1 MKLQLLS
8 KSGKLYNRII
18 VLIAVAALLLY
29 AGYMALNYFRD
40 PLSTIL
46 AVEVSVSE
54 GRSVEGW
61 VVREEQLLTS
71 SSAIT
76 VPERSEGEKVGA
88 GQVVAMGYSDA
99 DAQTRQDQIE
109 LLSAQLEQLT
119 YATTVAAEAG
129 DTTSLDDAVFQQ
141 LTAWAKLTA
150 SQSLSESVD
159 VSTALKGLILRH
171 GADDG
176 ALTALNSQ
184 IAQIQ
189 SQLTSLETQAVGDTT
204 SINAPVA
211 GYFSADVD
219 GYEQVLTPELLS
231 TMSIAQLESLEPT
244 AISSN
249 AFGRLIT
256 SSRWYYVA
264 AVPTENLK
272 ELDVNDTATV
282 QFAISG
288 SESLPMQVE
297 RLGDDENGQ
306 SLLVLSSES
315 SLQSVTLLR
324 RQQADIIL
332 RSHHGLRVPK
342 EAIRTDEA
350 GNTGVYILETT
361 SAQWKPVTLLYDD
374 GDSYVVALD
383 KSATDNL
390 WPGDEIIV
398 NAKELYDGKVVITS

>member
-8 KSGKLYNRII
+8 KFGKFYNRII

-46 AVEVSVSE
+46 AVEASVSE

-315 SLQSVTLLR
+315 SLQSVALLR
-324 RQQADIIL
+324 RQ
-332 RSHHGLRVPK
+332 
-342 EAIRTDEA
+342 
-350 GNTGVYILETT
+350 
-361 SAQWKPVTLLYDD
+361 
-374 GDSYVVALD
+374 
-383 KSATDNL
+383 
-390 WPGDEIIV
+390 
-398 NAKELYDGKVVITS
+398 

>member
-8 KSGKLYNRII
+8 KSGKFYNRII

-46 AVEVSVSE
+46 AVEASVSE

-272 ELDVNDTATV
+272 ELDVNDTVTV

>member
-1 MKLQLLS
+1 M
-8 KSGKLYNRII
+8 
-18 VLIAVAALLLY
+18 
-29 AGYMALNYFRD
+29 
-40 PLSTIL
+40 
-46 AVEVSVSE
+46 
-54 GRSVEGW
+54 
-61 VVREEQLLTS
+61 
-71 SSAIT
+71 
-76 VPERSEGEKVGA
+76 
-88 GQVVAMGYSDA
+88 
-99 DAQTRQDQIE
+99 
-109 LLSAQLEQLT
+109 
-119 YATTVAAEAG
+119 
-129 DTTSLDDAVFQQ
+129 
-141 LTAWAKLTA
+141 
-150 SQSLSESVD
+150 
-159 VSTALKGLILRH
+159 
-171 GADDG
+171 
-176 ALTALNSQ
+176 
-184 IAQIQ
+184 
-189 SQLTSLETQAVGDTT
+189 
-204 SINAPVA
+204 A

-231 TMSIAQLESLEPT
+231 TMSIAQLESLEPA

-306 SLLVLSSES
+306 SLLVLSSEL

>member
-8 KSGKLYNRII
+8 KSGKFYNRII

-46 AVEVSVSE
+46 AVEASVSE

>member
-8 KSGKLYNRII
+8 KSGKFYNRII

-46 AVEVSVSE
+46 AVEASVSE

-204 SINAPVA
+204 SISAPVA

-231 TMSIAQLESLEPT
+231 TMSIAQLESLEPA

-272 ELDVNDTATV
+272 ELDVNDTVTV

>member
-8 KSGKLYNRII
+8 KFGKFYNRII

-46 AVEVSVSE
+46 AVEASVSE

-184 IAQIQ
+184 IAQLQ

-231 TMSIAQLESLEPT
+231 TMSIAQLESLEPA

>member
-8 KSGKLYNRII
+8 KSGKFYNRII

-204 SINAPVA
+204 SISAPVA

>member
-8 KSGKLYNRII
+8 KFGKFYNRII

-46 AVEVSVSE
+46 AVEASVSE

-272 ELDVNDTATV
+272 ELDVNDTVTV

>member
-8 KSGKLYNRII
+8 KSGKFYNRII

-46 AVEVSVSE
+46 AVEASVSE

-231 TMSIAQLESLEPT
+231 TMSIAQLESLEPA

-272 ELDVNDTATV
+272 ELDVNDTVTV

-390 WPGDEIIV
+390 WPGDEIVV

>member
-8 KSGKLYNRII
+8 KFGKFYNRII

-46 AVEVSVSE
+46 AVEASVSE

-231 TMSIAQLESLEPT
+231 TMSIAQLESLEPA

-306 SLLVLSSES
+306 SLLVLSSEL

>member
-1 MKLQLLS
+1 MKLQILS
-8 KSGKLYNRII
+8 KSGKFYNRII
-18 VLIAVAALLLY
+18 VLIAVAALLFY
-29 AGYMALNYFRD
+29 AGYMAWNYFRD

-109 LLSAQLEQLT
+109 TLSAQLEQLT

-141 LTAWAKLTA
+141 LTDWAKLTA
-150 SQSLSESVD
+150 GQSLSESVD

-176 ALTALNSQ
+176 ALTTLNSQ
-184 IAQIQ
+184 IAQLQ
-189 SQLTSLETQAVGDTT
+189 SQLTALETQAVGDTT

-231 TMSIAQLESLEPT
+231 TMSIAQLESLEPA
-244 AISSN
+244 AIDSN

-256 SSRWYYVA
+256 SSRWCYVA
-264 AVPTENLK
+264 AVPTENL
-272 ELDVNDTATV
+272 EDLEVNDTVTV

>member
-8 KSGKLYNRII
+8 KFGKFYNRII

-46 AVEVSVSE
+46 AVEASVSE

>member
-1 MKLQLLS
+1 M
-8 KSGKLYNRII
+8 
-18 VLIAVAALLLY
+18 
-29 AGYMALNYFRD
+29 
-40 PLSTIL
+40 
-46 AVEVSVSE
+46 
-54 GRSVEGW
+54 
-61 VVREEQLLTS
+61 VREEQLLTS

-109 LLSAQLEQLT
+109 TLSAQLEQLT

-141 LTAWAKLTA
+141 LTDWAKLTA
-150 SQSLSESVD
+150 GQSLSESVD

-176 ALTALNSQ
+176 ALTTLNSQ
-184 IAQIQ
+184 IAQLQ
-189 SQLTSLETQAVGDTT
+189 SQLTALETQAVGDTT

-231 TMSIAQLESLEPT
+231 TMSIAQLESLEPA
-244 AISSN
+244 AIDSN

-264 AVPTENLK
+264 AVPTENL
-272 ELDVNDTATV
+272 EDLEVNDTVTV

-398 NAKELYDGKVVITS
+398 NAKELYDGKVVIAS

>member
-8 KSGKLYNRII
+8 KFGKFYNRII

-184 IAQIQ
+184 IAQLQ

>member
-8 KSGKLYNRII
+8 KFGKFYNRII

-46 AVEVSVSE
+46 AVEASVSE

-231 TMSIAQLESLEPT
+231 TMSIAQLESLEPA

>member
-8 KSGKLYNRII
+8 KSGKFYNRII

-46 AVEVSVSE
+46 AVEASVSE

-231 TMSIAQLESLEPT
+231 TMSIAQLESLEPA

-249 AFGRLIT
+249 AFGRLIP

>member
-1 MKLQLLS
+1 MKLQILS
-8 KSGKLYNRII
+8 KSGKFYNRII
-18 VLIAVAALLLY
+18 VLIAVAALLFY
-29 AGYMALNYFRD
+29 AGYMAWNYFRD

-109 LLSAQLEQLT
+109 TLSAQLEQLT

-141 LTAWAKLTA
+141 LTDWAKLTA
-150 SQSLSESVD
+150 GQSLSESVD

-176 ALTALNSQ
+176 ALTTLNSQ
-184 IAQIQ
+184 IAQLQ
-189 SQLTSLETQAVGDTT
+189 SQLTALETQAVGDTT

-231 TMSIAQLESLEPT
+231 TMSIAQLESLEPA
-244 AISSN
+244 AIDRN

-264 AVPTENLK
+264 AVPTENL
-272 ELDVNDTATV
+272 EDLEVNDTVTV

-350 GNTGVYILETT
+350 GNTGVYLLETT
-361 SAQWKPVTLLYDD
+361 SAPWKPVTLLYDD

-398 NAKELYDGKVVITS
+398 NAKELYDGKVVIAS

>member
-8 KSGKLYNRII
+8 KSGKFYNRII

-46 AVEVSVSE
+46 AVEASVSE

-184 IAQIQ
+184 IAQLQ

-231 TMSIAQLESLEPT
+231 TMSIAQLESLEPA

>member
-8 KSGKLYNRII
+8 KSGKFYNRII

>member
-8 KSGKLYNRII
+8 KSGKFYNRII

-159 VSTALKGLILRH
+159 VSTALKGLIFRH

-231 TMSIAQLESLEPT
+231 TMSIAQLESLEPA

-350 GNTGVYILETT
+350 GNIGVYILETT

>member
-8 KSGKLYNRII
+8 KFGKFYNRII

>member
-8 KSGKLYNRII
+8 KFGKFYNRII

-46 AVEVSVSE
+46 AVEASVSE

-231 TMSIAQLESLEPT
+231 TMSIAQLESLEPA

-272 ELDVNDTATV
+272 ELDVNDTVTV

>member
-8 KSGKLYNRII
+8 KFGKFYNRII

-150 SQSLSESVD
+150 SQSLSASVD

-184 IAQIQ
+184 IAQLQ

>member
-8 KSGKLYNRII
+8 KFGKFYNRII

-46 AVEVSVSE
+46 AVEASVSE

-184 IAQIQ
+184 IAQLQ

-204 SINAPVA
+204 SINSPVA

-231 TMSIAQLESLEPT
+231 TMSIAQLESLEPA

>member
-8 KSGKLYNRII
+8 KSGKFYNRII

-272 ELDVNDTATV
+272 ELDVNDTVTV

>member
-8 KSGKLYNRII
+8 KSGKFYNRII
-18 VLIAVAALLLY
+18 VLIAVVALLFY
-29 AGYMALNYFRD
+29 AGYMALNYFRN

-88 GQVVAMGYSDA
+88 GQVVAMGYNDA

-109 LLSAQLEQLT
+109 SLSAQLEQLN

-150 SQSLSESVD
+150 SQSLSESVE

-176 ALTALNSQ
+176 ALTVLNSQ
-184 IAQIQ
+184 IAQLQ
-189 SQLTSLETQAVGDTT
+189 SQLTALEAQAVGDTT
-204 SINAPVA
+204 SINAPVS
-211 GYFSADVD
+211 GYFSGDVD

-231 TMSIAQLESLEPT
+231 TLSIAQLESLEPA
-244 AISSN
+244 AIDRN

-264 AVPTENLK
+264 AVPTESLE
-272 ELDVNDTATV
+272 ELEAGDTVTV

-288 SESLPMQVE
+288 SESLPMQVDH
-297 RLGDDENGQ
+297 LGDDENGR

-332 RSHHGLRVPK
+332 RFHHGLRVPK
-342 EAIRTDEA
+342 EAIRTDES

-383 KSATDNL
+383 KSVTDNL

>member
-8 KSGKLYNRII
+8 KSGKFYNRII

-46 AVEVSVSE
+46 AVEASVSE

-231 TMSIAQLESLEPT
+231 TMSIAQLESLEPA

>member
-8 KSGKLYNRII
+8 KSGKFYNRII

-350 GNTGVYILETT
+350 GNTGIYILETT

>member
-8 KSGKLYNRII
+8 KSGKFYNRII

-184 IAQIQ
+184 IAQLQ

>member
-8 KSGKLYNRII
+8 KSGKFYNRII

-184 IAQIQ
+184 IAQLQ

-231 TMSIAQLESLEPT
+231 TMSIAQLESLEP
-244 AISSN
+244 ASISSN

-272 ELDVNDTATV
+272 ELDVNDTVTV

>member
-8 KSGKLYNRII
+8 KSGKFYNRII

-46 AVEVSVSE
+46 AVEASVSE

-231 TMSIAQLESLEPT
+231 TMSIAQLESLEPA

-272 ELDVNDTATV
+272 ELDVNDTVTV

>member
-8 KSGKLYNRII
+8 KFGKFYNRII

-88 GQVVAMGYSDA
+88 GQGVAMGYSDA

-184 IAQIQ
+184 IAQLQ

-231 TMSIAQLESLEPT
+231 TMSIAQLESLEPA

>member
-8 KSGKLYNRII
+8 KSGKFYNRII

-46 AVEVSVSE
+46 AVEASVSE

-184 IAQIQ
+184 IAQLQ

-231 TMSIAQLESLEPT
+231 TMSIAQLESLEPA

-350 GNTGVYILETT
+350 GNTGVYILENT

>member
-8 KSGKLYNRII
+8 KSGKFYNRII
-18 VLIAVAALLLY
+18 VLIAVAVLLLY

-46 AVEVSVSE
+46 AVEASVSE